1 MNSIVKRIII
11 IQVIVS
17 LFVSVSFGQNDSAC
31 RLEIIPVEQETLDIS
46 LREIPWIGKDLKAFY
61 TTAPL
66 FSIASDDT
74 ETAAK
79 AWVGVNRDAIII
91 RVVVSDDY
99 HINTRSSAMIYD
111 GDAIQFGIDANG
123 DGVGRRLKSEAYTGP
138 NDASITF
145 ALTDDGPRA
154 WAHYYGHPDGPGEFK
169 NLALDIERDDQK
181 QTTVYDIR
189 LPWES
194 FQMQPGISSY
204 LGVAFQI
211 NDTDEGP
218 KQKRIYW
225 GNGAGGDLRP
235 GLFEKLRI
243 ATPTEDFISVQSIK
257 SKIWSPVDRAEVMVA
272 IHTDHS
278 MELSARYGNLNK
290 QVKVP
295 VSEEQSLLRRYAVQ
309 LSPGELFQQNDS
321 LFVVIKG
328 DGLDQIQSGM
338 SVEYSGEILAW
349 FRATIDALVH
359 DSPHPLYTRNLLS
372 IDAIVVDE
380 WNKAMTLLDED
391 PYHLQMLADR
401 MSIILDGFKR
411 GLAGWK
417 DPSSSSNSLVFTFL
431 SSQDRSLQF
440 YKLRLPSGFN
450 PDNRYPLIIDLHG
463 SGSPYS
469 MDFFSSM
476 FKRSGSSRDE
486 NGIDAIIASPWG
498 RGNNRYMGMAETDVW
513 DVMRDVKYSFQIDED
528 RQYLSGFSMGGYGTW
543 ALAIHA
549 PEHWAAIA
557 VCAGGDR
564 GAPSESGL
572 ALNIA
577 SIPALI
583 WHGDSDG
590 TVPVTYAEK
599 MQEALQVV
607 GNDPEMVIVPGRGH
621 DFRAE
626 DRVLVY
632 NWLLSHH
639 RKPLTDF
646 SYISSSLT
654 SRGRNGVEVLDI
666 YPAATL
672 LPVIEVEISGN
683 LVKISSQHTSRI
695 RVIMGKSGLNL
706 SGDVQLVW
714 NGKEVYLGPA
724 TEKVFTK

>member
-1 MNSIVKRIII
+1 MKRNIS
-11 IQVIVS
+11 IQVFVFY
-17 LFVSVSFGQNDSAC
+17 FVSVLFGQNSSTSG
-31 RLEIIPVEQETLDIS
+31 LEIFPVEQETPDIT
-46 LREIPWIGKDLKAFY
+46 LPDIPWIAKDLKAFY
-61 TTAPL
+61 SSEPL
-66 FSIASDDT
+66 FSIASDDS
-74 ETAAK
+74 ETAAR
-79 AWVGVNRDAIII
+79 AWVAVNRSAIII
-91 RVVVSDDY
+91 RVIVSDDY
-99 HINTRSSAMIYD
+99 HINTRSAAMIYD

-123 DGVGRRLKSEAYTGP
+123 DGVGRRLNTEAYTGP

-169 NLALDIERDDQK
+169 NLTLSIVRDDEK
-181 QTTVYDIR
+181 QTSMYDIR

-194 FQMQPGISSY
+194 MQMQAGISSSM
-204 LGVAFQI
+204 GMAFQI

-218 KQKRIYW
+218 EQKRIYW
-225 GNGAGGDLRP
+225 GNGAGGNLRP
-235 GLFEKLRI
+235 GLFKKLRI
-243 ATPTEDFISVQSIK
+243 AAPTENFISIQPIRN
-257 SKIWSPVDRAEVMVA
+257 KIWSSTDKAEVMVA
-272 IHTDHS
+272 LHTDLPV
-278 MELSARYGNLNK
+278 ELGARYGNLDR
-290 QVKVP
+290 QVP
-295 VSEEQSLLRRYAVQ
+295 IPAPDEQAVLNRYAVQ
-309 LSPGELFQQNDS
+309 LSPGDLLLQNDS
-321 LFVVIKG
+321 LFIEIRG
-328 DGLDQIQSGM
+328 DGLEEKQSVISIEYPG
-338 SVEYSGEILAW
+338 SVLADFREI
-349 FRATIDALVH
+349 IDALIY
-359 DSPHPLYTRNLLS
+359 DSPHPLYRRNLKS

-391 PYHLQMLADR
+391 PYQLQLLVDHMN
-401 MSIILDGFKR
+401 SILDGFEE
-411 GLAGWK
+411 GLAGWE
-417 DPSSSSNSLVFTFL
+417 DPSVSNNSLVFTFL

-440 YKLRLPSGFN
+440 YKLRLPVGFN
-450 PDNRYPLIIDLHG
+450 PEKRYPLIIDLHG

-469 MDFFSSM
+469 LDFFTHMFERNSS
-476 FKRSGSSRDE
+476 SQDG

-513 DVMRDVKYSFQIDED
+513 DVMRDVKYSFQIDEE

-543 ALAIHA
+543 ALAIHE

-590 TVPVTYAEK
+590 AVPVFYAFK

-607 GNDPEMVIVPGRGH
+607 GNDPKMVILPGRGH
-621 DFRAE
+621 DFRTE

-672 LPVIEVEISGN
+672 LPLVEVEISGN
-683 LVKISSQHTSRI
+683 LVKIRSKHTSRI
-695 RVIMGKSGLNL
+695 RVVMGKGGLNL
-706 SGDVQLVW
+706 SGEAEIVW
-714 NGKEVYLGPA
+714 NGIKVYEGMA
-724 TEKVFTK
+724 IEKVFTEKSE